1 MLFIEEDTDDLPASG
16 DEWATSVKEDHS
28 QAESWL
34 AQKQREFL
42 ERGGKIQ
49 EIPTGYST
57 VVENVPL
64 GPVSIVNDRYTVA
77 EQIENRRKKEER
89 QVKAQA
95 AADAV
100 YLEPLR
106 AALASTATVTQIA
119 ADLGVGRCKV
129 QRLVKTYFP
138 DSPRAGEFTNKPQDE
153 RRAFL
158 VSAIRRAV
166 AQGVIGVENIADVVG
181 ISPKYLWALAKQE
194 QLTIPRAK
202 TGRKVDTHEHA

>member
-42 ERGGKIQ
+42 ERGGKTQ

-57 VVENVPL
+57 VAENVPL
-64 GPVSIVNDRYTVA
+64 GPVSTVNDRYTVA

-95 AADAV
+95 AADAF
-100 YLEPLR
+100 YMEPLR

-119 ADLGVGRCKV
+119 IDLGVSRNKL

-138 DSPRAGEFTNKPQDE
+138 DAARADDFYPSPRDD
-153 RRAFL
+153 RRACI
-158 VSAIRRAV
+158 VSDIRRAISR
-166 AQGVIGVENIADVVG
+166 GVVG
-181 ISPKYLWALAKQE
+181 ARGVADAAGISTGHLWVISKQE
-194 QLTIPRAK
+194 QLAIPKAK
-202 TGRKVDTHEHA
+202 TGSKADTHEHA